1 MKFSKKEINDL
12 LKSWIAISL
21 AFAIVFNR
29 DLFSSTFLSTLL
41 MSSIVVGG
49 AFLLHEMGHKF
60 MAQKYN
66 YWAEFRSF
74 DKMLLLAILMSFL
87 GFVFAAPG
95 AVMIH
100 GYHIT
105 KEKNGKISAAGPL
118 VNFILALFFI
128 ILLLLGINHEIVT
141 FGIWVNILIGLFNM
155 IPFGN
160 FDGKKILSWDK
171 KVYYSML
178 ASGFVLLFIRGLV

>member
-1 MKFSKKEINDL
+1 MKFSQKEIKDL
-12 LKSWIAISL
+12 LKSWIAISI

-29 DLFSSTFLSTLL
+29 DIFSPSFANTLL
-41 MSSIVVGG
+41 TSAIVVGS
-49 AFLLHEMGHKF
+49 AFLLHELGHKF
-60 MAQKYN
+60 MAQKYH

-74 DKMLLLAILMSFL
+74 DKMLILAILMSFL

-100 GYHIT
+100 GYYMT

-128 ILLLLGINHEIVT
+128 ILLLLGINHEIII
-141 FGIWVNILIGLFNM
+141 FGMWVNILIGLFNM

-160 FDGKKILSWDK
+160 IDGRKILNWNK
-171 KVYYSML
+171 TVYYSML
-178 ASGFVLLFIRGLV
+178 IFGFILLFIRGLI